1 MIDSTV
7 REVTE
12 LFNEVRFG
20 GQTLPEDLTE
30 QIDVSLSEL
39 ENSVRLESLQNETLE
54 SNSEG

>member
-1 MIDSTV
+1 V